1 MRVVNSIE
9 KEMMQAEWET
19 WIQEETSK
27 CEQMRHMLD
36 AVVNSPNAPDAGGL
50 DVVRARLSDYCFSC
64 REAGR
69 VVLEG

>member
-1 MRVVNSIE
+1 
-9 KEMMQAEWET
+9 
-19 WIQEETSK
+19 
-27 CEQMRHMLD
+27 MLD